1 MPSRSIS
8 TQTTLVTMSTTGNG
22 EQLSLIALQRFPLI
36 QSGDDIGALIV
47 EGVLAENLP
56 VQDGLV
62 IVIAQKIISK
72 AEGRAVR
79 LDSVTAGNEALLLAE
94 KSGKDA
100 RLVELILSESSEI
113 IRQSDNLIITETN
126 LGIIMANAGIDQS
139 NIDEGYALLLPENPD
154 GSARVIGQQIGEAL
168 GIDVGIVIA
177 DSVGR
182 PWRKGVVGIAI
193 GVYGIPALLDL
204 RGSVDLNGRELK
216 ATEVG
221 VADSIAAAATL
232 LMGQGSEGTPVILL
246 SGLSYDAP
254 SSGATDILRDK
265 DSDLFR

>member
-1 MPSRSIS
+1 
-8 TQTTLVTMSTTGNG
+8 MSASNQN
-22 EQLSLIALQRFPLI
+22 EHVSLIALQDFPLVH
-36 QSGDDIGALIV
+36 SRDDIGSLIV
-47 EGVLAENLP
+47 EGIVAVNQP
-56 VQDGLV
+56 VHDGLV

-79 LDSVTAGNEALLLAE
+79 LASVTAGNEALLLAE

-100 RLVELILSESSEI
+100 RLVELILSESREI

-139 NIDEGYALLLPENPD
+139 NIDEGYALLLPEDPD
-154 GSARVIGQQIGEAL
+154 DSARIIGKQVSEAL
-168 GIDVGIVIA
+168 GIEVGIVIA

-193 GVYGIPALLDL
+193 GAYGIPAVLDL
-204 RGSVDLNGRELK
+204 KGSVDLNGRELQ

-232 LMGQGSEGTPVILL
+232 LMGQGSEGNPVILL
-246 SGLSYDAP
+246 SGLSYDP
-254 SSGATDILRDK
+254 STTVASDILRGK

>member
-1 MPSRSIS
+1 MRNKTIS
-8 TQTTLVTMSTTGNG
+8 TQPTLISMSNTGNSK
-22 EQLSLIALQRFPLI
+22 QLSLTALQRFPLVKN
-36 QSGDDIGALIV
+36 GDDIGALIID
-47 EGVLAENLP
+47 GILAENLP
-56 VQDGLV
+56 VHDGLV

-79 LDSVTAGNEALLLAE
+79 LDSVTAGTEALLLAE

-100 RLVELILSESSEI
+100 RLVELILAESKEV
-113 IRQSDNLIITETN
+113 IRQSGNLIITETN

-139 NIDEGYALLLPENPD
+139 NIDEGYALLLPENSD
-154 GSARVIGQQIGEAL
+154 ESATAIGRQISDAFGFN
-168 GIDVGIVIA
+168 VGIVIA

-193 GVYGIPALLDL
+193 GVFGLPAILDL
-204 RGSVDLNGRELK
+204 KGTVDLNGRELA

-232 LMGQGSEGTPVILL
+232 LMGQGSEGNPVVLA
-246 SGLSYDAP
+246 SGLSFDARP
-254 SSGATDILRDK
+254 SGASEILRDK
-265 DSDLFR
+265 SSDLFR